1 MTIRESAPISHPQRA
16 SQSTATVPTHS
27 AQLKNSIAEQVK
39 RSASTIPSVPSPQM
53 LQQGG
58 SSANPP
64 HPALSNPLLPLA
76 ALPYYGQ
83 GLPSP
88 FLTPNQLSSAAAA
101 HFNTN
106 SVSYFTFV
114 ITEHLKEYP
123 TLHYFGIPRHTRAMI
138 AYKFFLAKRSWIS
151 M

>member
-16 SQSTATVPTHS
+16 SSQSTATVPTHS
-27 AQLKNSIAEQVK
+27 TQQLKNSIADQVK

-58 SSANPP
+58 PSANPP

-106 SVSYFTFV
+106 SVSYFTFNNN
-114 ITEHLKEYP
+114 
-123 TLHYFGIPRHTRAMI
+123 RASQRVSHI
-138 AYKFFLAKRSWIS
+138 ALFWNSQTHSVNDSI
-151 M
+151 

>member
-16 SQSTATVPTHS
+16 SSQSTATVPTHS
-27 AQLKNSIAEQVK
+27 TQQLKNSIADQVK

-58 SSANPP
+58 PSANPP

-88 FLTPNQLSSAAAA
+88 FLTPQLSSAAAA

-106 SVSYFTFV
+106 SVSYFTFNNN
-114 ITEHLKEYP
+114 
-123 TLHYFGIPRHTRAMI
+123 RASQRVSHI
-138 AYKFFLAKRSWIS
+138 ALFWNSQPHSGNDSI
-151 M
+151 